1 MRSCLWPLALARSS
15 RRAAAGPPRA
25 LLTSPRARVR
35 VYAESRRSGS
45 LGTLSTI
52 ISQYGGNIIGVSAHT
67 TNDGFGLSVIA
78 ASNMPTDL
86 RAIDAHIRSA
96 LTPQQPPYPGSGEAT
111 SSAVCRPASDDAASD
126 DSSRGSVGNVSRTS
140 PPPLAAGGQ
149 PQPISAAAA
158 AVSTAIAAIAT
169 AASGHAS
176 GASLTPMPATA
187 ASSLEAHRTTSAQG
201 SSPRSQR
208 PGASAASSL
217 GHPSASVAVTAAAA
231 AAATFPTASAPHA
244 ALNLPNLPTA
254 FPVSST
260 PSTAKHTLPSALATP
275 FPASSSRGAPSL
287 LPAAALLPGGLTS
300 NPPGTGAGVSGVAG
314 AAMATPIP
322 SLGAGGTAT
331 PAWPSL
337 PASACM
343 MPMLNSMSASACGGL
358 PTATAS
364 PLYRTASFGTS
375 FRQVPGACC
384 GPSASSHAAVA
395 GASTNSLVVGLG
407 SAIPVGAGAVPVGP
421 MGSAMPMKTP
431 VILGTNGA
439 AAIASADPEIKAVP
453 LQTAELILLGEVGS
467 GSGSSVWRGRVAGL
481 DVAVKVLKTTPGTSN
496 KDALRGFVQEAR
508 ILSQLCHPSICML
521 YGTCMQLSSPALVF
535 EFMAGGSL
543 FDLLHNSPAE
553 LFPSTLTRI
562 ALEVASGVAYLHQQ
576 EVIHRDVKSANV
588 LLDADLHAK
597 VSDFGI
603 STTFGPEH
611 TAETGTYRS
620 MAPEVLTH
628 HPYNEMCDVFSF
640 GVLLWEIG
648 HIEIPFG
655 SDSFL
660 QAAFAVAVERKRPPV
675 ALPPPLGALAP
686 LIQAC
691 WQHEPSDRPPM
702 SRVLTELQAIEAQI
716 RQLEERHA
724 GGGTCMRSAIRS
736 LRAGPMPAQRLPSA
750 EPVQAPQAP
759 PSAQ

>member
-1 MRSCLWPLALARSS
+1 
-15 RRAAAGPPRA
+15 
-25 LLTSPRARVR
+25 
-35 VYAESRRSGS
+35 
-45 LGTLSTI
+45 
-52 ISQYGGNIIGVSAHT
+52 
-67 TNDGFGLSVIA
+67 
-78 ASNMPTDL
+78 
-86 RAIDAHIRSA
+86 
-96 LTPQQPPYPGSGEAT
+96 
-111 SSAVCRPASDDAASD
+111 
-126 DSSRGSVGNVSRTS
+126 
-140 PPPLAAGGQ
+140 
-149 PQPISAAAA
+149 
-158 AVSTAIAAIAT
+158 
-169 AASGHAS
+169 
-176 GASLTPMPATA
+176 
-187 ASSLEAHRTTSAQG
+187 
-201 SSPRSQR
+201 
-208 PGASAASSL
+208 
-217 GHPSASVAVTAAAA
+217 
-231 AAATFPTASAPHA
+231 
-244 ALNLPNLPTA
+244 
-254 FPVSST
+254 
-260 PSTAKHTLPSALATP
+260 
-275 FPASSSRGAPSL
+275 
-287 LPAAALLPGGLTS
+287 
-300 NPPGTGAGVSGVAG
+300 
-314 AAMATPIP
+314 
-322 SLGAGGTAT
+322 
-331 PAWPSL
+331 
-337 PASACM
+337 
-343 MPMLNSMSASACGGL
+343 
-358 PTATAS
+358 
-364 PLYRTASFGTS
+364 
-375 FRQVPGACC
+375 
-384 GPSASSHAAVA
+384 
-395 GASTNSLVVGLG
+395 
-407 SAIPVGAGAVPVGP
+407 

-439 AAIASADPEIKAVP
+439 AAIASADPAIKAVP

-496 KDALRGFVQEAR
+496 KNALRGFVQEAR

-553 LFPSTLTRI
+553 LHPSTLSRI
-562 ALEVASGVAYLHQQ
+562 ALEVAAGVAYLHQQ

-655 SDSFL
+655 SESFL

-716 RQLEERHA
+716 RQLEERRA

-736 LRAGPMPAQRLPSA
+736 LRAGPMPAQRLPST

>member
-1 MRSCLWPLALARSS
+1 MDPPTGAVPRTAAKAKSAATLTVSVEDMEQLTRSVTQAYVLGTS
-15 RRAAAGPPRA
+15 RTDQQVHA
-25 LLTSPRARVR
+25 LLLKRARQTGHAAQTLWMRGSTDAAIRLHIVFR
-35 VYAESRRSGS
+35 DRSGS

-126 DSSRGSVGNVSRTS
+126 DSSRGLLSS
-140 PPPLAAGGQ
+140 Q
-149 PQPISAAAA
+149 PKARRKRCVIF
-158 AVSTAIAAIAT
+158 
-169 AASGHAS
+169 
-176 GASLTPMPATA
+176 GAPF
-187 ASSLEAHRTTSAQG
+187 R
-201 SSPRSQR
+201 
-208 PGASAASSL
+208 
-217 GHPSASVAVTAAAA
+217 
-231 AAATFPTASAPHA
+231 FP
-244 ALNLPNLPTA
+244 

-314 AAMATPIP
+314 AAMATPIS

-553 LFPSTLTRI
+553 LFPSTLSRI